1 MIACI
6 IAAIENQTDREFME
20 QLYQE
25 NYALMYQKARTLL
38 KSHHEAE
45 DAVEVAMLKLIDRI
59 SLLRKCR
66 AGSRRAYLLSC
77 VRNAAIDS
85 LRRQKKGY
93 SFDDVNEK
101 LERLPDNAAVDE
113 GLIRQAQ
120 IHSVACALKQ
130 LPPQQRELLKMKYF
144 DEMPD
149 EEIAALIGVSRD
161 SLRNR
166 INRARRKLAA
176 QLKEVEGENG

>member
-20 QLYQE
+20 ALYLE
-25 NYALMYQKARTLL
+25 NYALMYQKARSLL
-38 KSHHEAE
+38 GSHHEAE
-45 DAVEVAMLKLIDRI
+45 DAVETAMLKLIDRI
-59 SLLRKCR
+59 DLLRQCK

-101 LERLPDNAAVDE
+101 LERMPDDTAVDE

-120 IHSVACALKQ
+120 IHSVACALKR
-130 LPPQQRELLKMKYF
+130 LPPRERELLKMKYF

-149 EEIAALIGVSRD
+149 AEIAALIGVSRD
-161 SLRNR
+161 GLRNR

-176 QLKEVEGENG
+176 LLQEVEGENG